1 VGVEFWEKACI
12 MWDRAPRCP
21 RDEIALLRNNP
32 DIWRDVSGKTRGEI
46 LLEALKMLID
56 DPDAWRNLND
66 KARGEIILKKL
77 TMTGSDVK
85 EDVPPQ
91 SIFFYVKRLIC
102 VA

>member
-1 VGVEFWEKACI
+1 
-12 MWDRAPRCP
+12 
-21 RDEIALLRNNP
+21 
-32 DIWRDVSGKTRGEI
+32 
-46 LLEALKMLID
+46 MLID
-56 DPDAWRNLND
+56 HPDAWRNLND